1 MTFHLQNERAGNQ
14 CSAGAQFRDLL
25 RTQPCLVLPG
35 AYDCISALAIEQAG
49 FPACYMTGAGTA
61 ASMGY
66 PDIGLI
72 TLTEMVANA
81 SRISNALSIPLISDA
96 DTGYGNE
103 VNVARTVMEFER
115 AGAAGIHIEDQVF
128 PKRCGHLD
136 GKVTIGREEFV
147 SKIRAAVAARRE
159 DDFLIIARTDS
170 IATDNLDEAI
180 VRSNMALEAGADLIF
195 IEAPPTLEAIR
206 LIPKEV
212 KGPTLLNQ
220 VSGGKTPQI
229 SFQEAADYGFKVV
242 LTPGILLRN
251 AIHLFDKVLD
261 ELKREQKLTNVTGS
275 DNVKKNFERFG
286 LSAWLKF
293 QGEDRLPS

>member
-1 MTFHLQNERAGNQ
+1 MAFHLHNEQAGTPPAA
-14 CSAGAQFRDLL
+14 SSQFRHLM
-25 RTQPCLVLPG
+25 RTEQCLVLPG
-35 AYDCISALAIEQAG
+35 AYDCISALAIQQAG

-61 ASMGY
+61 AAMGY

-72 TLTEMVANA
+72 TMTEMVANA
-81 SRISNALSIPLISDA
+81 SRISNVLGIPLISDA

-115 AGAAGIHIEDQVF
+115 AGVAGIHIEDQVF

-136 GKVTIGREEFV
+136 GKVTVGRDDFA
-147 SKIRAAVAARRE
+147 SKIRAAVAARRNP
-159 DDFLIIARTDS
+159 DFLIIARTDS
-170 IATDNLDEAI
+170 IATSDLDEAI
-180 VRSNMALEAGADLIF
+180 VRGNLALEAGADMVF
-195 IEAPPTLEAIR
+195 IEAPPTLDAIR
-206 LIPKEV
+206 AIPKEV
-212 KGPTLLNQ
+212 KGATLLNQ

-229 SFQEAADYGFKVV
+229 SFQEAADYGYKVV
-242 LTPGILLRN
+242 ITPGILLRN

-261 ELKREQKLTNVTGS
+261 ELKQEQKLMNVTGS

-293 QGEDRLPS
+293 QGEDRL